1 MFFAILYILNVYT
14 GGFMKTAKVFNSGNS
29 QAVRLPKEF
38 AFTSKEV
45 EIFRRNDEIILREVP
60 HNLEK
65 AFELLTQ
72 IPKDCFS
79 EKRKDTPPQKRES
92 F

>member
-1 MFFAILYILNVYT
+1 
-14 GGFMKTAKVFNSGNS
+14 MKTAKVFKSGNS

-38 AFTSKEV
+38 AFSSKEV
-45 EIFRRNDEIILREVP
+45 EIFQRNDEVILREVP
-60 HNLEK
+60 KNLGK

-72 IPKDCFS
+72 FPKDCFN
-79 EKRKDTPPQKRES
+79 EKRKDTLPQKRES